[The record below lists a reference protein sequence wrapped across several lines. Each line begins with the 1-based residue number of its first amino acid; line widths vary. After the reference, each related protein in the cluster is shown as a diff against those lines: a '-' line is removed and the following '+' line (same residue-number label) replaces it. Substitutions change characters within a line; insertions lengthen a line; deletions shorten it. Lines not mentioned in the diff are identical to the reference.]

1 MDSLLNKDKKCNL
14 CNQINIENFAI
25 NNQIND
31 EFFKNK
37 NILNSNS
44 IYLEISKKLKETEN
58 NILNNG
64 NEVIYI
70 CENCLKIA
78 LDQKFF
84 GFEINN
90 SNYQNINFIY
100 YNFLVNNGLN
110 QMIDGYKKINSLL
123 LDKNI
128 QIYKNIQSMA
138 NKLNEIIQTN
148 QINNEN
154 QINNLFI
161 MMNKLNYI
169 IELLKKVANPE
180 NNSRILGKNFIA
192 KIENWKNDLIR
203 NYIENKI
210 LESNRQYQEIFEYLI
225 GNLNH
230 NINYNLYLQGM
241 KPIFKK

>member
-1 MDSLLNKDKKCNL
+1 MDVLLNKDNKCCL
-14 CNQINIENFAI
+14 CNQANIECFAI
-25 NNQIND
+25 NNQINED
-31 EFFKNK
+31 FLNNKKILSQNCIYFK
-37 NILNSNS
+37 
-44 IYLEISKKLKETEN
+44 ISKKLKETEN

-148 QINNEN
+148 KINNDN
-154 QINNLFI
+154 QINNLI
-161 MMNKLNYI
+161 IIMNKLNYI

-180 NNSRILGKNFIA
+180 NNSRVLGKEFIT
-192 KIENWKNDLIR
+192 KIENCTNQLI
-203 NYIENKI
+203 NKFIESKI
-210 LESNRQYQEIFEYLI
+210 LENNIQQQKTLEYLS
-225 GNLNH
+225 GYLN
-230 NINYNLYLQGM
+230 NNFNYNLYLQGM
-241 KPIFKK
+241 KSIFQK

>member
-25 NNQIND
+25 NSQIND

-37 NILNSNS
+37 NILNPNS

-148 QINNEN
+148 KINNDN
-154 QINNLFI
+154 QINNLI
-161 MMNKLNYI
+161 IIMNKLNYI

-180 NNSRILGKNFIA
+180 NNSRVLGKEFIT
-192 KIENWKNDLIR
+192 KIENCTNQLI
-203 NYIENKI
+203 NKFIESKI
-210 LESNRQYQEIFEYLI
+210 LENNIQQQKTLEYLS
-225 GNLNH
+225 GYLN
-230 NINYNLYLQGM
+230 NNFNYNLYLQGM
-241 KPIFKK
+241 KSIFQK

>member
-1 MDSLLNKDKKCNL
+1 MDKLLNKDKKCCL
-14 CNQINIENFAI
+14 CNQVNIECFAI
-25 NNQIND
+25 NNQINED
-31 EFFKNK
+31 FFKNK
-37 NILNSNS
+37 KLLNQNY
-44 IYLEISKKLKETEN
+44 IYFEISKKLQEKN
-58 NILNNG
+58 SLNNE
-64 NEVIYI
+64 NDVIYI

-90 SNYQNINFIY
+90 QNFRNN
-100 YNFLVNNGLN
+100 NFLYNNSIGNNGLN
-110 QMIDGYKKINSLL
+110 EMIDGYKKINSLI
-123 LDKNI
+123 LDRNI
-128 QIYKNIQSMA
+128 QIYKNIQSIA
-138 NKLNEIIQTN
+138 NKLNEIIQS
-148 QINNEN
+148 NNLNNDN
-154 QINNLFI
+154 QINNLII
-161 MMNKLNYI
+161 MMTKLNYI